1 MSPGLGRS
9 LSRSDTAL
17 LVVCLGLSF
26 AALLLPARWALGFS
40 ASIRATALAP
50 VVWMQQN
57 AELQRTSRLQLKA
70 IAAARDS
77 AALAAQSV
85 AGLRAENAQMR
96 ALLGLKAKVELP
108 TAAAEVLHQTAAT
121 DGRTLLLSIG
131 RREGVQ
137 VGNPVVSPD
146 GLVGL
151 VVSADPFSS
160 VAMTWAHPDFA
171 ASAVTQDGSAL
182 GIVTPAPGPASET
195 FLELK
200 GVPYRD
206 TVAVGT
212 VLVTS
217 GLTGVYPKG
226 IPIGRVGGIRRE
238 EAGWERVYQV
248 TPLANPG
255 LVSHVLVYLGREFPK
270 APPPAPA
277 PKPAKPS
284 GPAAKDTSR

>member
-17 LVVCLGLSF
+17 LVICLVLSF

-50 VVWMQQN
+50 AVWVQQN

-85 AGLRAENAQMR
+85 SALRSENAQIR
-96 ALLGLKAKVELP
+96 ALLGLKGKVVFP
-108 TAAAEVLHQTAAT
+108 TVAAEVLHQTAAT

-131 RREGVQ
+131 SREGVQ

-171 ASAVTQDGSAL
+171 ASAVTEDGSAM
-182 GIVTPAPGPASET
+182 GIVAPTAAAASEA
-195 FLELK
+195 FLELR

-212 VLVTS
+212 IVMTS

-226 IPIGRVGGIRRE
+226 IPIGRIRGIRRE
-238 EAGWERVYQV
+238 EMGWERVYHV
-248 TPLANPG
+248 SPLANPG
-255 LVSHVLVYLGREFPK
+255 LVTHVLVYLGREFPRA
-270 APPPAPA
+270 APP
-277 PKPAKPS
+277 
-284 GPAAKDTSR
+284 KDRGQ